1 MHGKSY
7 NYWTLLST
15 ELVTDKVRYSNIS
28 YLVSIA
34 FSFVLQHYF
43 HDNKVKNS
51 ICFNK
56 QNILK
61 L

>member
-7 NYWTLLST
+7 NCWTLLST

-34 FSFVLQHYF
+34 FSFVLQNYF